1 MSEVTAEMIARGRG
15 ADPESAAQRRR
26 LAFRVREVR
35 EKLTSSGTGHR
46 AFDVELLHLFAL
58 ARRNAAPPTLGLG
71 AVVALIASIWIPTGD
86 VVIWTALVFAALM
99 IGYALA
105 GHFLSATNAQINVVA
120 WRGRFLMS
128 ETIQ

>member
-46 AFDVELLHLFAL
+46 AFDVELLHLFAI
-58 ARRNAAPPTLGLG
+58 ARRNAAAPTLGL
-71 AVVALIASIWIPTGD
+71 AVVVSLI
-86 VVIWTALVFAALM
+86 VFP
-99 IGYALA
+99 IEFQG
-105 GHFLSATNAQINVVA
+105 LSCRPN
-120 WRGRFLMS
+120 R
-128 ETIQ
+128 